1 MTLARLSLPSFR
13 TRRHPRGTVVVA
25 GCLLVLAGMTPA
37 LAGIQAASADGRLA
51 PRHAHHAHHVSAA
64 GVTTTTT
71 VTDPDDVDGRFDI
84 ASVQHVVSEADR
96 DHVWM
101 SYTVTTLPSWVDAR
115 LDRRWRTFV
124 LELNRDGER
133 GSEMNVTV
141 SKRDG
146 HIVAELISN
155 ATREVIHDVRVSR
168 ADAHTFTISGP
179 RRLVG
184 ARSYFWTSNFHA
196 DAPHTLCG
204 RQGGYPVTCQDSVPN
219 AGWIRL
225 SKPAWPTST

>member
-1 MTLARLSLPSFR
+1 MTLAHLSLRSFR
-13 TRRHPRGTVVVA
+13 TRLVPRQGAATAV

-37 LAGIQAASADGRLA
+37 LAGTNASSPGRALTPAHADHGA
-51 PRHAHHAHHVSAA
+51 AA

-84 ASVQHVVSEADR
+84 ESVQHVVSEADR
-96 DHVWM
+96 DHVWI
-101 SYTVTTLPSWVDAR
+101 SYTVATFPSWVDGR

-155 ATREVIHDVRVSR
+155 ATRQVIRDVRVSR

-179 RRLVG
+179 RRLLG

-196 DAPHTLCG
+196 DAPRTLCG

-225 SKPAWPTST
+225 SKPAWPTTR